1 MAVRQYSNY
10 VDVTVQPLYD
20 TATILAAG
28 VSQLQFFQTQLGQPT
43 GAFGAA
49 GAGKTLADTNMD
61 LPGQLPAGQNFAVLG
76 FRLQPAYSMIA
87 ADAVKWCTG
96 AWFVFTVG
104 QKPYLRVP
112 ADTLPAGVGPFGFF
126 AQAAAAAQSIAS
138 HGYPSLSS
146 SFNIG
151 RKPLELSSS
160 QNFNAALNWT
170 SAVAVATTIGTQ
182 PAAGMPVRCYLD
194 GFFYRT
200 IQ

>member
-1 MAVRQYSNY
+1 MGVKSFSQY

-28 VSQLQFFQTQLGQPT
+28 LSQLQFFQTQLGQPT
-43 GAFGAA
+43 SAFGAA

-76 FRLQPAYSMIA
+76 FRLQPAFTMTQ
-87 ADAVKWCTG
+87 ADAVNWSAG

-112 ADTLPAGVGPFGFF
+112 ADTLPAGIGPHGFF
-126 AQAAAAAQSIAS
+126 TQAVAANAALAS
-138 HGYPSLSS
+138 HGYPSLAAT
-146 SFNIG
+146 FNVG

-170 SAVAVATTIGTQ
+170 TAQAVTSTIPHQ
-182 PAAGMPVRCYLD
+182 PAAGLPVRCYLD